1 MNYILD
7 IRYSGESFNG
17 MSKNKKSPRR
27 RDILRASA
35 GASLL
40 GITGLTAS
48 NATAQEETTT
58 ETSTEDEHDGFE
70 VRILGEPAPFV
81 DDVAARFELTFA
93 DAETAQE
100 ETPTET
106 ATEDDGPIVID
117 MEDASNVI
125 VAEATWTEGARS
137 GWHQHPG
144 MSIVHMVE
152 GEIEYT
158 RADDCVSRT
167 YAEGDAWID
176 PGAVHTADSE
186 TGARA
191 YVMFLGIPEGEPAT
205 ESIAPEDVDC

>member
-1 MNYILD
+1 M
-7 IRYSGESFNG
+7 SGNE
-17 MSKNKKSPRR
+17 KSPRR
-27 RDILRASA
+27 RDVLRASA
-35 GASLL
+35 GAGLL

-48 NATAQEETTT
+48 SATAQDETTT
-58 ETSTEDEHDGFE
+58 EPETETETGTETVDEDDGFE
-70 VRILGEPAPFV
+70 VEILGEPAAFS
-81 DDVAARFELTFA
+81 DDVSARFELTFA

-106 ATEDDGPIVID
+106 PTEDDEPIVID
-117 MEDASNVI
+117 MDDASNVI

-144 MSIVHMVE
+144 MAIVHMVE

-158 RADDCVSRT
+158 MADDCVGRT
-167 YAEGDAWID
+167 YSAGDAWID

-191 YVMFLGIPEGEPAT
+191 YVIFLGIPEGEPAT
-205 ESIAPEDVDC
+205 ESIDPEDVDC